1 MPRNN
6 AEYGSRYNTEYGDED
21 ENDHRDLDLR
31 GLTGKDPTE
40 HNDLIIEAF
49 KDLGYSTRDFA
60 KPESYPRSPED
71 PQPEGQ
77 AEKLQHYWSRAASFA
92 CEISKD
98 SLTYQNGETI
108 LDETHFKEKY
118 GEDWNNCLEA
128 ATVMSEIIQEGAES
142 KTALGILA
150 ADEKEIAS
158 GRRMLQDATQ
168 TAQEMR
174 DDPEKC
180 RKLAEAWGKMGWPG
194 MESGPEGHQESS
206 QAQFT
211 YLRMVR
217 ESVSDE
223 KVAKSIQGE
232 IADSMAEEDS
242 KHAIEEIHWSMEEA
256 ARESKG
262 GDREEENQLFYQA
275 IEQVTNRLLSTED
288 SYENTHENT
297 PIDDWELCLSSRGE
311 HNTDAPEKLLHT
323 QEILVG
329 LVKSTLE
336 DYGQDQTPK
345 ARYTLEEVKR
355 ELAGQDTR
363 TFGKLVWDKYLEEVE
378 NNRFENRGKDYEDD
392 SESYFPPTAE
402 EYLHHALTGSMIA
415 NLDNAVQEMG
425 DWEDGEGGK
434 IDQAAR
440 YYLTAMMMQDARQ
453 ESTIQDTLTTYRER
467 TRAHTA

>member
-6 AEYGSRYNTEYGDED
+6 AEYSSRQNTEYEDED
-21 ENDHRDLDLR
+21 KNDGRYPDLTK
-31 GLTGKDPTE
+31 LTGKDPTK
-40 HNDLIIEAF
+40 HNDRIIDAF
-49 KDLGYSTRDFA
+49 YDLGYSTRDFA

-71 PQPEGQ
+71 PEPEGKT
-77 AEKLQHYWSRAASFA
+77 EKLQHSWSRASSFA
-92 CEISKD
+92 LEISQE
-98 SLTYQNGETI
+98 SMTYQNGETI
-108 LDETHFKEKY
+108 LDETDFKEKY
-118 GEDWNNCLEA
+118 GKDWNNCLEA
-128 ATVMSEIIQEGAES
+128 ATIMSEIIQGEAES
-142 KTALGILA
+142 KTTWGILT
-150 ADEKEIAS
+150 ADEKEITD
-158 GRRMLQDATQ
+158 GRKMLQDATQ

-211 YLRMVR
+211 YLRMIR
-217 ESVSDE
+217 ESVNDE
-223 KVAKSIQGE
+223 KLAESVQWNTAN
-232 IADSMAEEDS
+232 SMAEEDS
-242 KHAIEEIHWSMEEA
+242 KHAIEEIHWSMGEA

-262 GDREEENQLFYQA
+262 GDRNEENQLFYHA
-275 IEQVTNRLLSTED
+275 IEQVTKRLLSTQD
-288 SYENTHENT
+288 SHENT
-297 PIDDWELCLSSRGE
+297 PIDDWELCLSSQGE

-345 ARYTLEEVKR
+345 EQHTLEEVKR

-363 TFGKLVWDKYLEEVE
+363 TFGKLVWDKYLEEIE
-378 NNRFENRGKDYEDD
+378 NQRPENQGKGYEEE
-392 SESYFPPTAE
+392 SESYSTPTAE
-402 EYLHHALTGSMIA
+402 VYVHNALTINMIE
-415 NLDNAVQEMG
+415 NLDNAMKEMKN
-425 DWEDGEGGK
+425 WQNEEGGQ

-467 TRAHTA
+467 TRPDNTAC

>member
-6 AEYGSRYNTEYGDED
+6 AEYSSRQNTEYEDED
-21 ENDHRDLDLR
+21 KNDGRYPDLTK
-31 GLTGKDPTE
+31 LTGKDPTK
-40 HNDLIIEAF
+40 HNDRIIDAF
-49 KDLGYSTRDFA
+49 YDLGYSTRDFA
-60 KPESYPRSPED
+60 KPESYPRSPKE
-71 PQPEGQ
+71 PAPEGIE
-77 AEKLQHYWSRAASFA
+77 EKAQHYFSRASSFA
-92 CEISKD
+92 FEMSKD
-98 SLTYQNGETI
+98 SLTYQNGKTI
-108 LDETHFKEKY
+108 LDEIDFKEKY
-118 GEDWNNCLEA
+118 GKDWNNCLEA
-128 ATVMSEIIQEGAES
+128 ATIMSEIIQGEAES
-142 KTALGILA
+142 KTTWGILT
-150 ADEKEIAS
+150 ADEKEITD
-158 GRRMLQDATQ
+158 GRKMLQDATQ

-211 YLRMVR
+211 YLRMIR
-217 ESVSDE
+217 ESVNDE
-223 KVAKSIQGE
+223 KLAESVQWNTAN
-232 IADSMAEEDS
+232 SMAEEDS
-242 KHAIEEIHWSMEEA
+242 KHAIEEIHWSMGEA

-262 GDREEENQLFYQA
+262 GDRNEENQLFYHA
-275 IEQVTNRLLSTED
+275 IEQVTKRLLSTQD
-288 SYENTHENT
+288 SHENT
-297 PIDDWELCLSSRGE
+297 PIDDWELCLSSQGE

-345 ARYTLEEVKR
+345 EQHTLEEVKR

-363 TFGKLVWDKYLEEVE
+363 TFGKLVWDKYLEEIE
-378 NNRFENRGKDYEDD
+378 NQRPENQGKGYEEE
-392 SESYFPPTAE
+392 SESYSTPTAE
-402 EYLHHALTGSMIA
+402 VYVHNALTINMIE
-415 NLDNAVQEMG
+415 NLDNAMKEMKN
-425 DWEDGEGGK
+425 WQNEEGGQ

-467 TRAHTA
+467 TRPDTAC

>member
-6 AEYGSRYNTEYGDED
+6 AEYSSRQNTEYEDED
-21 ENDHRDLDLR
+21 KNDGRYPDLTK
-31 GLTGKDPTE
+31 LTGKDPTK
-40 HNDLIIEAF
+40 HNDRIIDAF
-49 KDLGYSTRDFA
+49 YDLGYSTRDFA
-60 KPESYPRSPED
+60 KPESYPRSPKE
-71 PQPEGQ
+71 PAPEGIE
-77 AEKLQHYWSRAASFA
+77 EKAQHYFSRASSFA
-92 CEISKD
+92 FEMSKD
-98 SLTYQNGETI
+98 SLTYQNGKTI
-108 LDETHFKEKY
+108 LDEIDFKEKY
-118 GEDWNNCLEA
+118 GKDWNNCLEA

-142 KTALGILA
+142 KTALGIMA
-150 ADEKEIAS
+150 ADEKEIAG

-168 TAQEMR
+168 AAQEMR

-211 YLRMVR
+211 YLRMIR
-217 ESVSDE
+217 ESVNDE
-223 KVAKSIQGE
+223 KLAESVQWNTAN
-232 IADSMAEEDS
+232 SMAEEDS
-242 KHAIEEIHWSMEEA
+242 KHAIEEIHWSMGEA

-262 GDREEENQLFYQA
+262 GDRNEENQLFYHA
-275 IEQVTNRLLSTED
+275 IEQVTKRLLSTQD
-288 SYENTHENT
+288 SHENT
-297 PIDDWELCLSSRGE
+297 PIDDWELCLSSQGE

-345 ARYTLEEVKR
+345 EQHTLEEVKR

-363 TFGKLVWDKYLEEVE
+363 TFGKLVWDKYLEEIE
-378 NNRFENRGKDYEDD
+378 NQRPENQGKGYEEE
-392 SESYFPPTAE
+392 SESYSTPTAE
-402 EYLHHALTGSMIA
+402 VYVHNALTINMIE
-415 NLDNAVQEMG
+415 NLDNAMKEMKN
-425 DWEDGEGGK
+425 WQNEEGGQ

-467 TRAHTA
+467 TRPDNTAC